1 MGQIDMRLNNFL
13 ILVIALSVTACGQ
26 GRSGLADAIDP
37 ETGTFEKYRA
47 WKAEN
52 GKFELYGA
60 AITSIQVWK
69 SETTDKLDTIA
80 IDTGSNAKLSEMREA
95 TAKLCHTSVSNLEN
109 TENNVVYFG
118 KVRSQIGSDIV
129 ECSYMKRYSDGL
141 GSITLARN
149 PTN

>member
-1 MGQIDMRLNNFL
+1 MKLSNFF
-13 ILVIALSVTACGQ
+13 ILAIALIITACGQ

-60 AITSIQVWK
+60 DIRKIEAWK
-69 SETTDKLDTIA
+69 SETSDKLDSIA
-80 IDTGSNAKLSEMREA
+80 ISTEATAKLSEIRNA
-95 TAKLCHTSVSNLEN
+95 TAKLCHTSINNLEN

-118 KVRSQIGSDIV
+118 EVRSQIGSDV
-129 ECSYMKRYSDGL
+129 VRCSYMKRHSDGL
-141 GSITLARN
+141 GSITFARN